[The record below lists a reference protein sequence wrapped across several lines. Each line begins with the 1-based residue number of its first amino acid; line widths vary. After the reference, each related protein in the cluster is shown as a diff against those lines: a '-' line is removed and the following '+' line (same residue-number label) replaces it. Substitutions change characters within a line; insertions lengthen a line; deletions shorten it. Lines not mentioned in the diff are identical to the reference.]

1 MEALHTHSLHSCSHK
16 DPAGEIR
23 RVESRS
29 VGRAGQLGALGFCH
43 LRLFQAPVGILD
55 IGGGEVQHG
64 RKRECYGCVALR
76 RLSHGDTETILY
88 ANTEEAE
95 KVYKIGYMCEP
106 RADPDSIAVANM
118 LIKAIPAVA
127 DITDPVEKEKLTDLA
142 YRLSRALIGSELAD
156 TFQFPK
162 TRVLGTLFSFRMK
175 QHLARFAKSQQIV
188 RSESFSQLL
197 KISVYDEGGLSYK
210 MPDHVHTS
218 QSSPW

>member
-1 MEALHTHSLHSCSHK
+1 MGFAISVFSKRLLEYS
-16 DPAGEIR
+16 I
-23 RVESRS
+23 S
-29 VGRAGQLGALGFCH
+29 VGARFNKEEKESVMAVWRYAGYLM
-43 LRLFQAPVGILD
+43 GIP
-55 IGGGEVQHG
+55 
-64 RKRECYGCVALR
+64 
-76 RLSHGDTETILY
+76 ETILY

-95 KVYKIGYMCEP
+95 KIYKIGYMCEP
-106 RADPDSIAVANM
+106 RADPDSIAVANI
-118 LIKAIPAVA
+118 LIKAIPTVA

-142 YRLSRALIGSELAD
+142 YRLSRALIGSELAN

-188 RSESFSQLL
+188 RSENFSQLL
-197 KISVYDEGGLSYK
+197 KISVCDEGGLSYK